1 VVGPEDCKSEGGSRP
16 ASMNAAPVAGGS
28 DAPEGG
34 EGTGE
39 GDRKSCSLVTQMADP
54 GETLPHSSSMVCL
67 MCHVLRIEVMQP
79 RGDLA
84 GQALIQE
91 CGPHAVFSKLN

>member
-1 VVGPEDCKSEGGSRP
+1 MVGPEDCKSEGGSRP
-16 ASMNAAPVAGGS
+16 ASMNAAPVAGVS

-34 EGTGE
+34 EGTGG

-54 GETLPHSSSMVCL
+54 GGPSLSHSSRIVCL
-67 MCHVLRIEVMQP
+67 MCFALRMEIMQP

-84 GQALIQE
+84 G
-91 CGPHAVFSKLN
+91 

>member
-16 ASMNAAPVAGGS
+16 ASMNAAPVAGVS

-34 EGTGE
+34 EGTGG

-54 GETLPHSSSMVCL
+54 GGPSLSFSQNSVL
-67 MCHVLRIEVMQP
+67 DVLRVED
-79 RGDLA
+79 GN
-84 GQALIQE
+84 
-91 CGPHAVFSKLN
+91 HAASW